1 MINMADEDK
10 RGIAI
15 RDQVYS
21 CNTNRLVT
29 EEAEHLDYGVKA
41 NFYKEGIRL
50 TQLSRYFIQHG
61 TLLIQDEEIDPLLSI
76 FNLWEKHHQS
86 LPGSKSYGH
95 SFCGWLSTDYFAAG
109 SDEQEFTEH
118 NPKSPVDTA
127 RKKSSNNNSKQVEEW
142 KEKAEKA
149 EEELNEKLEDKLS
162 TKTLEA
168 KISRFELEL
177 KYKDSDTTGLL
188 TENDIAAF
196 RDFVPLYRKRRKNY
210 E

>member
-1 MINMADEDK
+1 MADEEQGMAV
-10 RGIAI
+10 RNQI
-15 RDQVYS
+15 YS
-21 CNTNRLVT
+21 CNSGKLVS
-29 EEAEHLDYGVKA
+29 EEVEHRKYGVEA
-41 NFYKEGIRL
+41 NFFDEGIRL
-50 TQLSRYFIQHG
+50 TQLSKYFIQNG
-61 TLLIQDEEIDPLLSI
+61 TLMIPNKEIDPLLSI
-76 FNLWEKHHQS
+76 FNLWEKHHNS

-95 SFCGWLSTDYFAAG
+95 SFCGWISTDYFAAG
-109 SDEQEFTEH
+109 SDEPEFYTS
-118 NPKSPVDTA
+118 KSN
-127 RKKSSNNNSKQVEEW
+127 RREKQVE
-142 KEKAEKA
+142 KFKKDRIKAEKDLD
-149 EEELNEKLEDKLS
+149 ERLKSKLS